1 MKVFKKKSM
10 KKNEEKNVAD
20 AGEETANTETMNTEK
35 GAEELPDAVFEEDSE
50 VAKLELQLSE
60 AKDKYIR
67 LYSDFDNYKKR
78 LSRERVDLIK
88 SAGQDILQSFLPVI
102 DDIERAM
109 KAMNEAKDIESVKE
123 GMQLVYQKLKA
134 ITESKGLKAMESVG
148 KDFDPE
154 LHDAIVQLPSP
165 SEEMKGK
172 VVDEIEKGYYL
183 NDKVIRHAKVAVG
196 N

>member
-1 MKVFKKKSM
+1 M

-20 AGEETANTETMNTEK
+20 AGEETANTETVNTEK
-35 GAEELPDAVFEEDSE
+35 GAEGLPNAVLEEHSELVN
-50 VAKLELQLSE
+50 LELQLSE

-78 LSRERVDLIK
+78 VNRERVDLIK

-102 DDIERAM
+102 DDLERAI
-109 KAMNEAKDIESVKE
+109 KAMNEAKDVEPVKE
-123 GMQLVYQKLKA
+123 GIQLVYQKLKA
-134 ITESKGLKAMESVG
+134 ISESKGLKAMESVG

-154 LHDAIVQLPSP
+154 LHDAIAQLPSP